1 MMKKVKLVLLALLW
15 AALLAPFFLGA
26 PGAHPATDDFTFAVY
41 THPTWEETGSIL
53 HVVKDALSYT
63 LRTWRD
69 WQGTVTGVLIMALN
83 PAVFSL
89 EHYWVH
95 APVLLG
101 LHLLSWFVLCAHVLG
116 RRLELRR
123 GLWLK
128 LYFLLSAVSLVFLP
142 DIVEGIYWFNG
153 AWFYTGAQ
161 AVALITLVL
170 CDRFS
175 VSSTGKKRQIA
186 LGALCCVLLLGL
198 GMDNYITAMMTA
210 AALLMMALQRLWAA
224 MKTPAAAMIGR
235 IVYSPAG
242 VAHEET
248 RAFGGPQE
256 KARQRR
262 AALRTFLLLAPI
274 GVGLL
279 ISVLAPGNHVR
290 METDGAHQAGMEYL
304 ITSVLWTMRDALG
317 YFVRFLIRTPL
328 LALMIA
334 LTPSLARALDGMEE
348 RAWRTPPIAV
358 TVLSA
363 YLVLCAMIIPHMYSS
378 GYAGSGRVVNM
389 YHLYVLLAVPVAY
402 ILILLRLKP
411 RTRAEL
417 SDAMTTKTCAVLSVA
432 ALIVCLALGQG
443 GNYVKLVRDQHDG
456 TQDAYIAQFQNEY
469 ALCDA
474 AGEEDTVELPEWTV
488 QTMTGKPTAYTDET
502 MWTNEAMAQ
511 YFGVKAVRVI
521 DPDALVQTADDSTAA
536 VISEAAVLPET
547 EASAESL
554 TESLME

>member
-1 MMKKVKLVLLALLW
+1 
-15 AALLAPFFLGA
+15 
-26 PGAHPATDDFTFAVY
+26 
-41 THPTWEETGSIL
+41 
-53 HVVKDALSYT
+53 
-63 LRTWRD
+63 
-69 WQGTVTGVLIMALN
+69 
-83 PAVFSL
+83 
-89 EHYWVH
+89 
-95 APVLLG
+95 
-101 LHLLSWFVLCAHVLG
+101 
-116 RRLELRR
+116 
-123 GLWLK
+123 
-128 LYFLLSAVSLVFLP
+128 
-142 DIVEGIYWFNG
+142 
-153 AWFYTGAQ
+153 
-161 AVALITLVL
+161 
-170 CDRFS
+170 
-175 VSSTGKKRQIA
+175 
-186 LGALCCVLLLGL
+186 
-198 GMDNYITAMMTA
+198 MDNYITAMMTA